1 MVASPE
7 STEVVESEYIPPR
20 LHGLMAEF
28 DTAGQL
34 LRATRRAYAEGYRAM
49 DAYAPFPVEGLSDAL
64 GFRPKAVPLIGL
76 FGGMLG
82 AATGYGMQYY
92 IHVISLPINVGG
104 RPLNSWPS
112 FIPPT
117 FELGVLFS
125 ALGLFFGL
133 FILNGHPE
141 PYHPVFNVEAF
152 ARASRDRFFL
162 AIEASDPHFN
172 IDSTRAFMVGLGA
185 REVSDVLA

>member
-1 MVASPE
+1 MVAVPE
-7 STEVVESEYIPPR
+7 SVDHGDTEYLTPR
-20 LHGLMAEF
+20 LFALVAEF
-28 DTAGQL
+28 DTAHQL
-34 LRATRRAYAEGYRAM
+34 LLATRRAHAEGYRAIE
-49 DAYAPFPVEGLSDAL
+49 AYAPFPVDGLSDAL
-64 GFRPKAVPLIGL
+64 GFRPKAVPLIAL

-82 AATGYGMQYY
+82 AATGYGMQFY
-92 IHVISLPINVGG
+92 IHTIALPINVGG

-117 FELGVLFS
+117 FELGVLFA

-133 FILNGHPE
+133 LIQNGHPE
-141 PYHPVFNVEAF
+141 PYHPMFNLADF

-162 AIEASDPHFN
+162 SIEVQDPRFEPGP
-172 IDSTRAFMVGLGA
+172 TRRFLESLGA

>member
-1 MVASPE
+1 
-7 STEVVESEYIPPR
+7 
-20 LHGLMAEF
+20 
-28 DTAGQL
+28 
-34 LRATRRAYAEGYRAM
+34 M

-64 GFRPKAVPLIGL
+64 GFRPKAVPLIAL

-92 IHVISLPINVGG
+92 IHVISLPIDVGG

-117 FELGVLFS
+117 FELGVLFA

-133 FILNGHPE
+133 LILNGHPE

-152 ARASRDRFFL
+152 SRASRDRFFL
-162 AIEASDPHFN
+162 TIEARDPLFEV
-172 IDSTRAFMVGLGA
+172 DSTRQFLQSLDA
-185 REVSDVLA
+185 REVSDVPA

>member
-1 MVASPE
+1 MVAAPE
-7 STEVVESEYIPPR
+7 AVSNLEPEYESPR
-20 LHGLMAEF
+20 LYALMAEF

-34 LRATRRAYAEGYRAM
+34 LRATRRAYAAGYRAM
-49 DAYAPFPVEGLSDAL
+49 DAYTPFPIEGLSDAL
-64 GFRPKAVPLIGL
+64 GFRPRAVPLIGL

-82 AATGYGMQYY
+82 AATGYGLQYY
-92 IHVISLPINVGG
+92 IHVISLPIDVGG

-162 AIEASDPHFN
+162 AIEVRDPQFGLE
-172 IDSTRAFMVGLGA
+172 STRQFLQSLNP

>member
-1 MVASPE
+1 MVGLKSLPP
-7 STEVVESEYIPPR
+7 SEAEFEAPR
-20 LHGLMAEF
+20 LYGLMAEF
-28 DTAGQL
+28 DTAEQL
-34 LRATRRAYAEGYRAM
+34 LRATRRAYAAGFRAM
-49 DAYAPFPVEGLSDAL
+49 DAYAPFPIEGLSDAL
-64 GFRPKAVPLIGL
+64 GFHPKAVPLIGL

-82 AATGYGMQYY
+82 AATGYGMQYF

-133 FILNGHPE
+133 LILNGHPE
-141 PYHPVFNVEAF
+141 PYHTVFNVEAF

-162 AIEASDPHFN
+162 CIESRDPRF
-172 IDSTRAFMVGLGA
+172 DTESTRRFLLQLYA
-185 REVSDVLA
+185 REVTDVPE